1 MNDESLLL
9 RCDCSCEVL
18 CVEKIK
24 DISETNP
31 KIVTKETYF
40 TIFEKYNKK
49 ENFFNRLGYS
59 IKYLIT
65 GKKYH
70 DQIILCDNKV
80 KQLIEFLK
88 ED

>member
-9 RCDCSCEVL
+9 KCDCSCEVL
-18 CVEKIK
+18 CVDKIK
-24 DISETNP
+24 DTSETNP

-40 TIFEKYNKK
+40 AIFEKYSKK

-70 DQIILCDNKV
+70 DQIILSEEKT
-80 KQLIEFLK
+80 KRLINYLIK
-88 ED
+88 D